1 MGRFFLYFHE
11 CETQKKIFFKKSLLT
26 GEVNSIFNVKII
38 AFSVYNIF
46 FGFWTFFQI
55 LDTACNTWFDVKI
68 GRVYK
73 PVNSNDRKFR
83 ELIHTQIAYV
93 TLNFSF
99 VSEGKKVDSM
109 VFSED
114 EVNNFNKVIEVWVT
128 VCDMVS
134 L

>member
-1 MGRFFLYFHE
+1 MIYWSIIDQKFH
-11 CETQKKIFFKKSLLT
+11 
-26 GEVNSIFNVKII
+26 
-38 AFSVYNIF
+38 
-46 FGFWTFFQI
+46 
-55 LDTACNTWFDVKI
+55 
-68 GRVYK
+68 
-73 PVNSNDRKFR
+73 

-114 EVNNFNKVIEVWVT
+114 EVNKVIEVWVT